1 MGAMGSDVA
10 IESADVVL
18 MNDNPSAIATA
29 KKISRKTMR
38 IVKENIIVSL
48 VIKFAVLILS
58 AVGVLDKI
66 SFGLIIAVLADVGV
80 CFVAILNAM
89 RAMIVKG
96 K

>member
-1 MGAMGSDVA
+1 
-10 IESADVVL
+10 